1 MKFNVIKSYAKI
13 NLSLGV
19 TGRLNSKYHKIESL
33 VSFLKLHDEVKI
45 KKINKKKHKIQF
57 FGKFSKGIN
66 KENTVYKLLKIL
78 DEKNL
83 LNNEKYFIKIKK
95 NIPQKSG
102 LGGGSMNA
110 SALIRFFI
118 YKKILNFS
126 KKNIIKLSKKIG
138 QDVQFGLDNKIK
150 ILHSNGNLD
159 STAKKIGLFVIIV
172 KPNFGCSTQLIY
184 KGIKKYSQE
193 KLKMKTKEYLS
204 FVNILKLENDLEKVV
219 FKNYP
224 KLKIVKLFMQSLP
237 NIRFAR
243 LTGSGSAMLGYFS
256 SKNEAINA
264 AKLFKK
270 KYKNY
275 WCITSKT
282 I

>member
-1 MKFNVIKSYAKI
+1 MKFKIIKSYAKI

-19 TGRLNSKYHKIESL
+19 TGKLNSGYHKIESL
-33 VSFLKLHDEVKI
+33 VSFLKLYDEIKI
-45 KKINKKKHKIQF
+45 KKIYKKKHIIRF
-57 FGKFSKGIN
+57 FGKFSKGI
-66 KENTVYKLLKIL
+66 KKDNTVSKLLKIL
-78 DEKNL
+78 DEKKL
-83 LNNEKYFIKIKK
+83 LNNQKYLIKIKK

-110 SALIRFFI
+110 SALIRFFTS
-118 YKKILNFS
+118 KKVLNFS
-126 KKNIIKLSKKIG
+126 KKNLIKLSKKIG

-150 ILHSNGNLD
+150 ILHSNGNLE
-159 STAKKIGLFVIIV
+159 STTKKIGLFVIIV

-184 KGIKKYSQE
+184 KGIKKYSQK

-224 KLKIVKLFMQSLP
+224 KLKIIKLFMQSLP

>member
-66 KENTVYKLLKIL
+66 KENTVSKLLKIL

-126 KKNIIKLSKKIG
+126 KKNLIKLSKKIG

-150 ILHSNGNLD
+150 ILHSNGNLE
-159 STAKKIGLFVIIV
+159 TTTKKIGLFVIIV

-184 KGIKKYSQE
+184 KGIKKYSQK

-237 NIRFAR
+237 NIRFDR

-256 SKNEAINA
+256 SKNVLAYFCLRCVFRVSNFVRE
-264 AKLFKK
+264 
-270 KYKNY
+270 
-275 WCITSKT
+275 
-282 I
+282 

>member
-1 MKFNVIKSYAKI
+1 MKFNIIKSYAKI

-126 KKNIIKLSKKIG
+126 KKNLIKLSKKIG

-184 KGIKKYSQE
+184 KGIKKYSQK

>member
-66 KENTVYKLLKIL
+66 KENTIYKLLKIL

-126 KKNIIKLSKKIG
+126 KKNLIKLSKKIG

-150 ILHSNGNLD
+150 ILHSNGNLE

-184 KGIKKYSQE
+184 KGIKKYSQK

>member
-1 MKFNVIKSYAKI
+1 MKFNIIKSYAKI

-66 KENTVYKLLKIL
+66 KENTASKLLKIL

-126 KKNIIKLSKKIG
+126 KKNLIKLSKKIG

-184 KGIKKYSQE
+184 KGIKKYSQK

>member
-126 KKNIIKLSKKIG
+126 KKNLIKLSKKIG

-150 ILHSNGNLD
+150 ILHSNGNLE

>member
-184 KGIKKYSQE
+184 KGIKKYSQK

>member
-66 KENTVYKLLKIL
+66 KENTIYKLLKIL

-150 ILHSNGNLD
+150 ILHSNGNLE
-159 STAKKIGLFVIIV
+159 STTKKIGLFVIIV

-184 KGIKKYSQE
+184 KGIKKYSQK

>member
-1 MKFNVIKSYAKI
+1 MKFKIIKSYAKI

-19 TGRLNSKYHKIESL
+19 IGRLNSRYHRIESL
-33 VSFLKLHDEVKI
+33 VSFLKLYDEVKI

-57 FGKFSKGIN
+57 FGKFSKGI
-66 KENTVYKLLKIL
+66 KKDNTVSKLLKIL
-78 DEKNL
+78 DEKKL
-83 LNNEKYFIKIKK
+83 LNNKKYFIKIKK

-110 SALIRFFI
+110 SAVIRFFI
-118 YKKILNFS
+118 FKKILNFS
-126 KKNIIKLSKKIG
+126 KKNLIKLTKQIG
-138 QDVQFGLDNKIK
+138 HDVQFGLDNKNK
-150 ILHSNGNLD
+150 ILHSNGNLEN
-159 STAKKIGLFVIIV
+159 SSRKIGLFVIIV

-184 KGIKKYSQE
+184 RGIKNFSQK
-193 KLKMKTKEYLS
+193 KLKMDKRKNFS
-204 FVNILKLENDLEKVV
+204 FTNILKLQNDLEQVV
-219 FKNYP
+219 FKNYA
-224 KLKIVKLFMQSLP
+224 KLKHIKSFIQTLP
-237 NIRFAR
+237 NIRLVR
-243 LTGSGSAMLGYFS
+243 MTGSGSSMLGYFS

>member
-66 KENTVYKLLKIL
+66 KENTIYKLLKIL

-126 KKNIIKLSKKIG
+126 KKNLIKLSKKIG

-150 ILHSNGNLD
+150 ILHSNGNLE
-159 STAKKIGLFVIIV
+159 TTTKKIGLFVIIV

-184 KGIKKYSQE
+184 KGIKKYSQK

>member
-66 KENTVYKLLKIL
+66 KENTVSKLLKIL

-126 KKNIIKLSKKIG
+126 KKNLIKLSKKIG

-150 ILHSNGNLD
+150 ILHSNGNLE
-159 STAKKIGLFVIIV
+159 STTKKIGLFVIIV

-184 KGIKKYSQE
+184 KGIKKYSQK

>member
-66 KENTVYKLLKIL
+66 KENTVSKLLKIL

-126 KKNIIKLSKKIG
+126 KKNLIKLSKKIG

-150 ILHSNGNLD
+150 ILHSNGYLE

-184 KGIKKYSQE
+184 KGIKKYSQK

>member
-150 ILHSNGNLD
+150 ILHSNGNLE
-159 STAKKIGLFVIIV
+159 TTTKKIGLFVIIV

-184 KGIKKYSQE
+184 KGIKKYSQK

>member
-66 KENTVYKLLKIL
+66 KENTVSKLLKIL

-126 KKNIIKLSKKIG
+126 KKNLIKLSKKIG

-150 ILHSNGNLD
+150 ILHSNGNLE
-159 STAKKIGLFVIIV
+159 STTKKIGLFVIIV

-184 KGIKKYSQE
+184 KGIKKYSQK
-193 KLKMKTKEYLS
+193 KLKIKTKEYLS

>member
-1 MKFNVIKSYAKI
+1 MKFKIIKSYAKI

-19 TGRLNSKYHKIESL
+19 IGRLNSRYHKIESL
-33 VSFLKLHDEVKI
+33 VSFLKLYDEVKI

-57 FGKFSKGIN
+57 FGKFSKGI
-66 KENTVYKLLKIL
+66 KKDNTVSKLLKIL
-78 DEKNL
+78 DEKKL
-83 LNNEKYFIKIKK
+83 LNNKKYFIKIKK

-110 SALIRFFI
+110 SAVIRFFI
-118 YKKILNFS
+118 FKKILNFS
-126 KKNIIKLSKKIG
+126 KKNLIKLTKQIG
-138 QDVQFGLDNKIK
+138 HDVQFGLDNKNK
-150 ILHSNGNLD
+150 ILHSNGNLEN
-159 STAKKIGLFVIIV
+159 SSRKIGLFVIIV

-184 KGIKKYSQE
+184 RGIKNFSQK
-193 KLKMKTKEYLS
+193 KLKMDKRKNFS
-204 FVNILKLENDLEKVV
+204 FTNILKLQNDLEQVV
-219 FKNYP
+219 FKNYT
-224 KLKIVKLFMQSLP
+224 KLKHIKSFIQTLP
-237 NIRFAR
+237 NIRLVR
-243 LTGSGSAMLGYFS
+243 RTGSGSSMLGYFS

>member
-1 MKFNVIKSYAKI
+1 MKFKIIKSYAKI

-19 TGRLNSKYHKIESL
+19 TGKLNSGYHKIESL
-33 VSFLKLHDEVKI
+33 VSFLKLYDEIKI
-45 KKINKKKHKIQF
+45 KKIYKKKHTILF
-57 FGKFSKGIN
+57 FGKFSKGI
-66 KENTVYKLLKIL
+66 KKDNTVYKLLEIL
-78 DEKNL
+78 DEKKL
-83 LNNEKYFIKIKK
+83 LNNQKYLIKIKK

-118 YKKILNFS
+118 SKKVLNFS
-126 KKNIIKLSKKIG
+126 KKNLIKLSKQIG
-138 QDVQFGLDNKIK
+138 HDVQLGLDNNNK
-150 ILHSNGNLD
+150 ILHSNGNLEN
-159 STAKKIGLFVIIV
+159 SSKKIGFFVIIV
-172 KPNFGCSTQLIY
+172 KPNFGCSTKLIY
-184 KGIKKYSQE
+184 RGIKNYSQK
-193 KLKMKTKEYLS
+193 KLKRKRQSFSFTK
-204 FVNILKLENDLEKVV
+204 ILKLQNDLEKVV

-224 KLKIVKLFMQSLP
+224 KLKNIKSFMQTLP
-237 NIRFAR
+237 NIRLVR
-243 LTGSGSAMLGYFS
+243 MTGSGSSMLGYFS
-256 SKNEAINA
+256 LKNEAINA

>member
-33 VSFLKLHDEVKI
+33 VLFLKLHDEVKI

-66 KENTVYKLLKIL
+66 KENTVSKLLKIL

-126 KKNIIKLSKKIG
+126 KKNLIKLSKKIG

-150 ILHSNGNLD
+150 ILHSNGNLE

-184 KGIKKYSQE
+184 KGIKKYSQK

-224 KLKIVKLFMQSLP
+224 KLKIVKLFMHLCQ
-237 NIRFAR
+237 I
-243 LTGSGSAMLGYFS
+243 
-256 SKNEAINA
+256 
-264 AKLFKK
+264 
-270 KYKNY
+270 
-275 WCITSKT
+275 
-282 I
+282 

>member
-126 KKNIIKLSKKIG
+126 KKNLIKLSKKIG

-150 ILHSNGNLD
+150 ILHSNGNLE

-184 KGIKKYSQE
+184 KGIKKYSQK

>member
-45 KKINKKKHKIQF
+45 KKIKKKKHKIQF

-66 KENTVYKLLKIL
+66 KDNTVSKLLKIL

-126 KKNIIKLSKKIG
+126 KKNLIKLSKKIG

-150 ILHSNGNLD
+150 ILHSNGNLE
-159 STAKKIGLFVIIV
+159 SIAKKLGLFVIIV

-184 KGIKKYSQE
+184 KGIKKYSQK

>member
-66 KENTVYKLLKIL
+66 KENTVSKLLKIL

-118 YKKILNFS
+118 YKKILNLS

-150 ILHSNGNLD
+150 ILHSNGNLE
-159 STAKKIGLFVIIV
+159 STTKKIGLFVIIV

-184 KGIKKYSQE
+184 KGIKKYSQK

>member
-33 VSFLKLHDEVKI
+33 VSFLKLHDEVKV

-66 KENTVYKLLKIL
+66 KENTVSKLLKIL

-126 KKNIIKLSKKIG
+126 KKNLIKLSKKIG

-150 ILHSNGNLD
+150 ILHSNGNLE
-159 STAKKIGLFVIIV
+159 SIAKKLRLFVIIA

-184 KGIKKYSQE
+184 KGIKKYSQK

>member
-66 KENTVYKLLKIL
+66 KENTIYKLLKIL

-138 QDVQFGLDNKIK
+138 QDAQFGLDNKIK
-150 ILHSNGNLD
+150 ILHSNGNLE
-159 STAKKIGLFVIIV
+159 SIAKKIGLFVIIV

-184 KGIKKYSQE
+184 KGIKKYSQK

>member
-33 VSFLKLHDEVKI
+33 VSFLKLHDEVKV

-66 KENTVYKLLKIL
+66 KENTVSKLLKIL

-126 KKNIIKLSKKIG
+126 KKNLIKLSKKIG

-150 ILHSNGNLD
+150 ILHSNGNLE
-159 STAKKIGLFVIIV
+159 TTTKKIGLFVIIV

-184 KGIKKYSQE
+184 KGIKKYSQK

>member
-33 VSFLKLHDEVKI
+33 VSFLKLHDELKI

-66 KENTVYKLLKIL
+66 KENTIYKLLKIL

-126 KKNIIKLSKKIG
+126 KKNLIKLSKKIG

-150 ILHSNGNLD
+150 ILHSNGNLE
-159 STAKKIGLFVIIV
+159 TTTKKIGLFVIIV

-184 KGIKKYSQE
+184 KGIKKYSQK

>member
-66 KENTVYKLLKIL
+66 KENTIYKLQKIL

-150 ILHSNGNLD
+150 ILHSNGNLE
-159 STAKKIGLFVIIV
+159 STAKKIVLFVIIV

-184 KGIKKYSQE
+184 KGIKKYSQK

>member
-33 VSFLKLHDEVKI
+33 VLFLKLHDEVKI

-66 KENTVYKLLKIL
+66 KENTVSKLLKIL

-126 KKNIIKLSKKIG
+126 KKNLIKLSKKIG

-150 ILHSNGNLD
+150 ILHSNGNLE

-184 KGIKKYSQE
+184 KGIKKYSQK